1 MTVFEPRIPADLRR
15 EEMPDLL
22 RHWHLGSRARRH
34 LSRRRFAEVTG
45 LLAGRRGRT
54 LDAGCGWG
62 YNLLLLARAGF
73 APVGV
78 DIVQG
83 DFRAARAIARENGID
98 IALAGG
104 DLGALPFVS
113 GSFAAVTA
121 VETIEHVFAEDRA
134 AALREVRRVL
144 GPGGALALSTPNHQ
158 SIVES
163 GKRAI
168 QRFPALKRL
177 FPPMCYPAGDI
188 PRAAYHPYRYHR
200 PIPARELRRM
210 LEEAGFRVAA
220 MRTIVF
226 VWKNAPDAL
235 MPAALAA
242 EWALERIPGVRR
254 LASTLL
260 VLAER
265 VESGK

>member
-1 MTVFEPRIPADLRR
+1 MKAFEPRMPADLRR

-45 LLAGRRGRT
+45 LLAGRRGRA

-62 YNLLLLARAGF
+62 YNLLLLAREGF

-78 DIVQG
+78 DLVQD
-83 DFRAARAIARENGID
+83 DFRAARAIAGENGID
-98 IALAGG
+98 LALAGG
-104 DLGALPFVS
+104 DLGALPFVA
-113 GSFAAVTA
+113 GSFAALTA
-121 VETIEHVFAEDRA
+121 VETIEHVFAGDRA
-134 AALREVRRVL
+134 AALREARRVL
-144 GPGGALALSTPNHQ
+144 APGGAFALSTPNHR
-158 SIVES
+158 SIVET
-163 GKRAI
+163 GKRVL

-188 PRAAYHPYRYHR
+188 ARADYHPYRYHR
-200 PIPARELRRM
+200 PVPARELRRM
-210 LEEAGFRVAA
+210 LGEAGFRVVS
-220 MRTIVF
+220 MRTIIF
-226 VWKNAPDAL
+226 VWKNVPDAL

-242 EWALERIPGVRR
+242 EWLLERVPGLRS
-254 LASTLL
+254 LASTLV

-265 VESGK
+265 VEGGE